1 MSKLKIMIQ
10 LALLLLITA
19 GFSPK
24 DDFAAC
30 KEELKKYVN
39 ELGKIG
45 VPSGKRVYYM
55 NMTITTDMSSK
66 SRIPDSEVTVR
77 VYMSATKLHY
87 VSDVLSTY
95 QDEENAFAV
104 LPQRKVI
111 VWSNGGKLPDAK
123 SNMEMV
129 TQLQDTLVSL
139 SNVVSCNESVEN
151 GRAMKVLTMTP
162 YKKAMDIFK
171 VNKIEYSIDPNAKR
185 IERVK
190 TYYQP
195 GEDIVMRSITYHE
208 LDLNYNKTNLAKS
221 VYHEI
226 FHASGKLL
234 DKYKGYQV
242 IDNRN

>member
-1 MSKLKIMIQ
+1 MSKLKIVLQ

-24 DDFAAC
+24 DDFSAC
-30 KEELKKYVN
+30 KEELKKYVS

-45 VPSGKRVYYM
+45 IPSGKRVYYM
-55 NMTITTDMSSK
+55 YMTISTDMSSK
-66 SRIPDSEVTVR
+66 SRIPDSDVTVR
-77 VYMSATKLHY
+77 VYMGANKLHY

-123 SNMEMV
+123 RNMEVV
-129 TQLQDTLVSL
+129 THLQDTLVSL
-139 SNVVSCNESVEN
+139 SSVVSCNEFVEN
-151 GRAMKVLTMTP
+151 GRTMKVLTMTP
-162 YKKAMDIFK
+162 YKKAMDLFK
-171 VNKIEYSIDPNAKR
+171 VNKMEYSIDPNAKR

-195 GEDIVMRSITYHE
+195 GEDIVMRSITYHD
-208 LDLNYNKTNLAKS
+208 LDLNYSKMDLAKP
-221 VYHEI
+221 VYQEI

-234 DKYKGYQV
+234 EKYKGYQV